1 MTKKYLN
8 ARLENGSYIM
18 RHNDLKV
25 TMMLATF
32 DGDSF
37 KMLVTFWLSKIGNQH
52 LKWVTNI
59 INLPPTSVTNIT
71 VALNWPEMTRWPYY
85 MNVRHTFWVNLNC
98 SWQFWSIFTSTGR
111 SIWYVPSDTCT
122 INWVVGSKSR
132 SKSIWSRFSSRC
144 DSISPV
150 IGFISS
156 SSFSLISFDDLT
168 LYRKF
173 VSKSRDVSMGV
184 TFWALS
190 QGLIQSYNSWWVESQ
205 RAKRAKFTVPCV
217 RRPYICLHNMAERWN
232 TSPIVV
238 FGGAMCTV
246 VVAAAIW
253 YGGGQAVFII
263 NWIMGLGF
271 KIVVSTLENFFF
283 QILCDFAVVL
293 ILYLTRKNKLVIYP
307 KYHSQIIKFF
317 LLTPFD

>member
-1 MTKKYLN
+1 
-8 ARLENGSYIM
+8 
-18 RHNDLKV
+18 
-25 TMMLATF
+25 
-32 DGDSF
+32 
-37 KMLVTFWLSKIGNQH
+37 MLVTFSLWKSE
-52 LKWVTNI
+52 TNI
-59 INLPPTSVTNIT
+59 LNLPPTSVT
-71 VALNWPEMTRWPYY
+71 LNCPKMTRWPYY

-122 INWVVGSKSR
+122 INCVVGSKSR

-205 RAKRAKFTVPCV
+205 RAKRAKFAVPCV
-217 RRPYICLHNMAERWN
+217 RRPCICLHNMAERWN

-238 FGGAMCTV
+238 FGGAMCT
-246 VVAAAIW
+246 VAAAIW